1 VDSPAAG
8 DVAYSE
14 RAARPIEEDDTRMA
28 RTWLS
33 IRVEL
38 VSGRGTEYWPRPGR
52 IFAPRGR
59 VMVHMV
65 AAATGKDQETEKVH
79 TLRS

>member
-1 VDSPAAG
+1 
-8 DVAYSE
+8 
-14 RAARPIEEDDTRMA
+14 MA

-38 VSGRGTEYWPRPGR
+38 VSGRGTSTGPGP
-52 IFAPRGR
+52 AGYSPLLGR
-59 VMVHMV
+59 VMAHMV
-65 AAATGKDQETEKVH
+65 AAATGKDQESEKVH

>member
-1 VDSPAAG
+1 
-8 DVAYSE
+8 
-14 RAARPIEEDDTRMA
+14 MA

-38 VSGRGTEYWPRPGR
+38 VSGRGTEYWPGPAGSS
-52 IFAPRGR
+52 PPLGR
-59 VMVHMV
+59 VMAHMV
-65 AAATGKDQETEKVH
+65 AAAAGKDQESEKVH